1 MSDHKAPAPNCFLPS
16 PPFSTRGWCKARPSL
31 LEGTKWGAITPHSA
45 KVRFPRFPESRERST
60 VFLLSSTAVPGAAA
74 PQKATFIFFSQR
86 CFLPECLSK
95 AFPAVELTS
104 LRLKSFVII
113 THQVCPM
120 LSLLC
125 PFSHV

>member
-31 LEGTKWGAITPHSA
+31 LEGTKWGAITPHSEGP
-45 KVRFPRFPESRERST
+45 VSPLPRVPRKEHSFLAQQHCSSWGRSAPE
-60 VFLLSSTAVPGAAA
+60 
-74 PQKATFIFFSQR
+74 ATFIFFSQR

-113 THQVCPM
+113 THQVCPT